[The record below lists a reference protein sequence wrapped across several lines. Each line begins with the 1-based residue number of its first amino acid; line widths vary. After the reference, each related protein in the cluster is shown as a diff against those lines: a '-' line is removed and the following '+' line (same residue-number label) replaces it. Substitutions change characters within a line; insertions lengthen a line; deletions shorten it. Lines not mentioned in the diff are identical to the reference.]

1 MYAYIRVCACKCKRK
16 TAVLSQQGRI
26 WQSAD
31 RQMSVLT
38 TNQNKSMKNTDL
50 FPKCKL
56 CQHVKERTFEG
67 EIFPFRHD
75 KVTMLFSNN
84 MGIIHT
90 KKLSLSG
97 DNESVEIDR
106 ER

>member
-1 MYAYIRVCACKCKRK
+1 MRICVRVRE
-16 TAVLSQQGRI
+16 TAVLSQQGRLR
-26 WQSAD
+26 QSAD

-67 EIFPFRHD
+67 KIFPFRHD
-75 KVTMLFSNN
+75 KVTMLFLHYK
-84 MGIIHT
+84 GIIYT
-90 KKLSLSG
+90 KSPHYQS
-97 DNESVEIDR
+97 ITR
-106 ER
+106 A